1 MARKATTIYKDS
13 PPTKNGHSMNTQHNI
28 SLSLSKGQSSLQRLM
43 LLLVLSI
50 FTTCAMA
57 QTLRLSGVVLKKD
70 TKEPLVG
77 VNVVDV
83 STDRL
88 LATTDMDGRFAAN
101 VLANGKLRF
110 TMIGAKAVT
119 IKVNNRNYIE
129 VLMDEDSRHLG
140 EATVKAKRITDKVM
154 PEQTTIEI
162 IGNTA
167 MIRTNVRMPVE
178 MYSPQIR
185 YVAQPVIWN
194 ITRNTYQLMRPLVF
208 DASQYHSTQD
218 RMYDFNMKERDP
230 LASYVSPNTEQ
241 AKSETGKYFLIPYAD
256 SVYFENGKDDYKCD
270 FYQAME
276 DYTKILWRD
285 TTTIAKGTVNPLR
298 FLEYSL
304 VGCDL
309 VGEKYTPKP
318 ELQLRD
324 TQGEIR
330 LRFARGRSQLNT
342 QDGQNLEEL
351 ERLSKEMHTIA
362 SDPNTTL
369 RAFAITGIASPDG
382 SYRGNINLA
391 NRRMQ
396 SALQEIMKYVSAED
410 RRRMEVQSD
419 ARVATWE
426 EVVALLRRDSLFEQ
440 ANQIE
445 EIISRH
451 ADIDNQGRE
460 IKRLKFYSLLEETYL
475 PQLRRVQY
483 KLDYSVFR
491 QLTNEEIKELY
502 KKDFRS
508 LTKFEY
514 YRLFSEETDASKRE
528 EYLRNAIAIYPSYV
542 LAANQLAMEKIKQD
556 APELELLE
564 KFAGEKAPYA
574 VNLNHMIALLHHG
587 RFSTADTLVVNL
599 DPAQPQTRMVKAISD
614 AYNGHYKEAYPV
626 IAETGLRN
634 EVLMLLAMKHNKEAL
649 ELAQKLPDDVADHHY
664 IRAIC
669 LNRLERSIE
678 AEAELKTAIKMNPSL
693 LKIAEIDG
701 DINSLLEEK
710 EE

>member
-1 MARKATTIYKDS
+1 
-13 PPTKNGHSMNTQHNI
+13 MNTQHNI

-88 LATTDMDGRFAAN
+88 LATTDFDGRFAAN

-110 TMIGAKAVT
+110 TMIGAKPVT
-119 IKVNNRNYIE
+119 VKVNNRNYIE

-208 DASQYHSTQD
+208 DASQYHTTQD

-230 LASYVSPNTEQ
+230 LASYVSPHTEQ

-309 VGEKYTPKP
+309 EGEKYTPKP

-330 LRFARGRSQLNT
+330 LRFARGSSQLNT

-351 ERLSKEMHTIA
+351 ERLSREMRTIA
-362 SDPNTTL
+362 SDPNSTL

-445 EIISRH
+445 EIISRD
-451 ADIDNQGRE
+451 ADIDIQGRE
-460 IKRLKFYSLLEETYL
+460 IKRLSFYSLLEGTYL

-514 YRLFSEETDASKRE
+514 YRLFSEETDVNKRE

-614 AYNGHYKEAYPV
+614 AYNGHHKEAYPV
-626 IAETGLRN
+626 IAETGQRN
-634 EVLMLLAMKHNKEAL
+634 QVLMLLAMKHNKEAL

-701 DINSLLEEK
+701 DINSLLEDK
-710 EE
+710 E